1 MTARRPRGSGR
12 LASPRGPR
20 SRYGFARR
28 PTDPAGIRDVLRRG
42 FLARQASPRDPRSR
56 CGSDWRPTNPAGI
69 RDVLR
74 RGFLAA
80 AVLGLAVFGP
90 GPARAQSSGL
100 TGYLQTVP
108 LFAGPTPFT
117 DAAASA
123 FNRLRLSTEP
133 VFGPLAVEIAWDH
146 ALTVRRDDDGAFGLG
161 LGGLGAIPGGG
172 EWLDLQWTAVE
183 HDHFHW
189 RHRLDR
195 LNVAWRPIDAVELS
209 VGRQAVSWGT
219 TLFLT
224 PADPFIP
231 FSPADPFRVYRG
243 GIDAVRARLYPGPLS
258 EIDVVVRPSRTP
270 AGEETTALA
279 RGLTTWRNWEV
290 SGWGGALYGDAAGA
304 VGLAGGLGAWAV
316 RFEAVVRDFQGA
328 VAGRG
333 TIGLDRRL
341 TVYGRDLGLVVEY
354 QRDGRG
360 AAAPDDFARLFQS
373 PEFLRAE
380 YQVYGRDEA
389 AVQASYQVH
398 PLLSVAGLWLWNLN
412 DGSAVAAPS
421 FSWSAGDETSVAGGV
436 FFGVGADTA
445 APGQLLASEYGLL
458 SAVGYLSLTW
468 FF

>member
-1 MTARRPRGSGR
+1 MTARRPRGL
-12 LASPRGPR
+12 LARQAPPHGPR
-20 SRYGFARR
+20 YGSARR
-28 PTDPAGIRDVLRRG
+28 PTGPAGIRGVSLRG
-42 FLARQASPRDPRSR
+42 L
-56 CGSDWRPTNPAGI
+56 
-69 RDVLR
+69 V
-74 RGFLAA
+74 AA
-80 AVLGLAVFGP
+80 AVLGFAALGS
-90 GPARAQSSGL
+90 GPARAQSSWL

-117 DAAASA
+117 DATASA

-146 ALTVRRDDDGAFGLG
+146 ALTVRRDDGAFSLG
-161 LGGLGAIPGGG
+161 LGGLGAIPEGG
-172 EWLDLQWTAVE
+172 EWFDLQWTAV
-183 HDHFHW
+183 DRDRFHW

-195 LNVAWRPIDAVELS
+195 LNVAWQPGDAVELS

-243 GIDAVRARLYPGPLS
+243 GIDAVRARIYPGPLS
-258 EIDVVVRPSRTP
+258 EIDVVVRPSRTL
-270 AGEETTALA
+270 AGAETTALA

-316 RFEAVVRDFQGA
+316 RFEAVVRDFRGA

-341 TVYGRDLGLVVEY
+341 TVHGRDLGLVVEY

-436 FFGVGADTA
+436 FFGVGDDTA
-445 APGQLLASEYGLL
+445 AAGQILASEYGLL